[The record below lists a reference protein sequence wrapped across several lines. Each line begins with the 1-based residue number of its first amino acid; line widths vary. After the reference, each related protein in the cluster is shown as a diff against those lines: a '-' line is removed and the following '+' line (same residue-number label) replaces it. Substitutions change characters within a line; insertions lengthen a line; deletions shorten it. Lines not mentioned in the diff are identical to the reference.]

1 MIPLLPTRYHARFE
15 KTGKTLQ
22 TTAYQSPIGTL
33 TLAADEHGLRHIIFP
48 QGSRSFSPPDSW
60 QQTSHGF
67 KETINQLDEYFSGT
81 RKTFTIKLSPHGT
94 DFQRSVWL
102 ALLQVGYGQ
111 TTSYGDIAKLIGKP
125 KASRAVGAA
134 NGANPIPI
142 IIPCHRIVGSAGK
155 LTGFGGGLP
164 TKQWLLAHERGDGQ
178 LFDFTNP

>member
-1 MIPLLPTRYHARFE
+1 MR
-15 KTGKTLQ
+15 
-22 TTAYQSPIGTL
+22 TTIHTSPIGPL
-33 TLAADEHGLRHIIFP
+33 TLAADDHGLRHIIFP
-48 QGSRSFSPPDSW
+48 QGSRCFTAPDNW
-60 QQTSHGF
+60 ETTRYGF
-67 KETINQLDEYFSGT
+67 DDAISQLEEYFAGT
-81 RKTFTIKLSPHGT
+81 RKTFTLKLSPHGT

-102 ALLQVGYGQ
+102 ALLQVGYGH
-111 TTSYGDIAKLIGKP
+111 TSSYGEIAKLIGKP

-164 TKQWLLAHERGDGQ
+164 TKQWLLAHERGEGQ